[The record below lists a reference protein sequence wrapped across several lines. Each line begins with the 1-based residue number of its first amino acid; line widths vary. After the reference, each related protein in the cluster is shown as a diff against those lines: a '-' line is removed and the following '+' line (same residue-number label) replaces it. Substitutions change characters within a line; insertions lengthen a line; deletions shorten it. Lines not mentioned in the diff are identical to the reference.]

1 LAVLKIKTTHS
12 MYTRRKFLSQSSAAL
27 LAGAWP
33 GLPDI
38 TDRKARPQLAVQL
51 YTIREQIAKDAVGAL
66 RQLREIGFRQ
76 VETAF
81 WPPSISLAQAAAY
94 LRELDLKVCS
104 CHIELPLGEHKQKM
118 KEVAKAYGC
127 TKMIWHGWPEDK
139 RYSSLEGTMELIGL
153 YNEAYRF
160 AQGEGLSFGLHNHW
174 WEYRNKVGGK
184 WVYEVL
190 LEHLDPGIF
199 FEMDA
204 YWVKVAGHDPARIA
218 QQLGSRLKYIH
229 VKDGPAQYNDLL
241 AVDNPDPMTAV
252 GKGTQD
258 FPSLFKAAGTHPDWL
273 VVEMDKTAT
282 DVYEALRE
290 SYRYLVVDNHF
301 AKAV

>member
-1 LAVLKIKTTHS
+1 MNHN
-12 MYTRRKFLSQSSAAL
+12 RRTFIRNSGAAL
-27 LAGAWP
+27 LSGMIPAPFHACTDKKVP
-33 GLPDI
+33 G
-38 TDRKARPQLAVQL
+38 LAVQL
-51 YTIREQIAKDAVGAL
+51 YTIRDQIAKDALGAL
-66 RQLREIGFRQ
+66 RKLREIGFRH

-81 WPPSISLAQAAAY
+81 WPEAIGLNEAAAL
-94 LRELDLKVCS
+94 LRDLDFKVVS
-104 CHIELPLGEHKQKM
+104 CHIEIPIGEHKPKM
-118 KEVAKAYGC
+118 LQAAKAYGC

-139 RYSSLEGTMELIGL
+139 RYSSLEGTMELIGI
-153 YNEAYRF
+153 YNEAHRF
-160 AQGEGLSFGLHNHW
+160 ARSEGLSFGLHNHW

-184 WVYEVL
+184 SVYEVL
-190 LEHLDPGIF
+190 LEHLDPDIF

-218 QQLGSRLKYIH
+218 RQLGSRLKYIH
-229 VKDGPAQYNDLL
+229 VKDGPAQYNDRL

-258 FPSLFKAAGTHPDWL
+258 FPGIFKAAGTHPDWL

-290 SYRYLVVDNHF
+290 SYRYLAVDNHF
-301 AKAV
+301 AEP